1 MEGNRLEAMA
11 LMQRAKMAVVSSHPE
26 MSLSEIV
33 GQDRE
38 AFSGIRML
46 YASDIA
52 GTPLQSMIKSDD
64 PNVAIHN
71 IFCGKGFLAFSDEI
85 EHQMHASQAKITY
98 PIRVLLD
105 TNFLTDMPKLLR
117 GENFDTRESMLA
129 TLNCLSENLNKGF
142 DWTFAALE
150 NLREVVRAENPW
162 PYQKV
167 MAAKLFDSTATMQEA
182 IELCAKDPGFNSPS
196 LIADAEEHWDVF
208 LQNRESWKA
217 LNRRDV
223 MYCVMLRTMLESWAG
238 ASVEQT
244 LRVLIEFCL
253 SSFEVLP
260 LKELY
265 FGWKAAQGF
274 AFPES
279 RLKIFDEPALKSP
292 KEKSIKRIGALSWD
306 FFFFRWC
313 ETLLSEFKKESFF
326 VPAVTS
332 FDQGLLNA
340 IEACPLRAV
349 LINDKA
355 QLIEAIFD
363 DEYDFQ
369 LCMNKA
375 ITPSLHKIIMDPVRR
390 SKKPNISRY
399 KLSFEINR
407 LESAIRALIKA

>member
-1 MEGNRLEAMA
+1 MDGNRLKAIE
-11 LMQRAKMAVVSSHPE
+11 LMQRAKMAIVSSRPE
-26 MSLSEIV
+26 MPLNEII

-52 GTPLQSMIKSDD
+52 GTPLQSLIKSDD
-64 PNVAIHN
+64 KSVAVHN
-71 IFCGKGFLAFSDEI
+71 IFCGSGFLAFSDEI

-98 PIRVLLD
+98 PVRVLLD

-117 GENFDTRESMLA
+117 GEDFTTRESMIA
-129 TLNCLSENLNKGF
+129 TLNCLSVNLNKSF

-150 NLREVVRAENPW
+150 NVREVVRAENPW

-167 MAAKLFDSTATMQEA
+167 MAAKLFDSSPTIEEA
-182 IELCAKDPGFNSPS
+182 IELCAKEPGLNSAS
-196 LIADAEEHWDVF
+196 LIDSAEEHWDVF
-208 LQNRESWKA
+208 LQNRETWKA
-217 LNRRDV
+217 LSRRDV

-238 ASVEQT
+238 SSVEQT

-253 SSFEVLP
+253 NSFKVLP

-274 AFPES
+274 ALPES

-292 KEKSIKRIGALSWD
+292 KEKSIKRIGALAWD

-349 LINDKA
+349 LINDEA

-363 DEYDFQ
+363 DEYEFQ
-369 LCMNKA
+369 ICMNRA
-375 ITPSLHKIIMDPVRR
+375 ITPALHKIIIDPVRR

-407 LESAIRALIKA
+407 LETAIRSLI